1 MQLQY
6 LCALLT
12 VVIILP
18 ANSTIIN
25 VDGNHGVSNTTCCP
39 SNNLESPSLPCK
51 TLNLAL
57 ECVYSLPLTTPVS
70 VFVSE
75 GVYALNYDSNLTL
88 IEGRL
93 GGYAITG
100 NCSFVAPCVEIN
112 CERNAGLSF
121 IRSDGI
127 KLENLAF
134 SGCGFPNNSTSKD
147 FSMVKEPH
155 FLQVKSTLY
164 FLLCRTVTLSHIT
177 VNETEGTG
185 VVMYSTVGIN
195 TITHSQ
201 FVSSS
206 PNSKVSG
213 SFTGGGGGLYIEFA
227 YCYPGNTSCFNGP
240 SNIPEDF
247 TRDSTYIIS
256 DSIFAENLANVT
268 DTSFILPQK
277 SKHLAFGRG
286 GGLSLFF
293 KGSATNNSVN
303 IETCGLYNNTALWGG
318 GLFIEVEDFSS
329 NNVVSVN
336 NTILTGN
343 QCLFKESNS
352 HGTGGGGAR
361 ISFVF
366 FEDTHAKRNSI
377 VFANCSFLR
386 NYAYYGGGTSF
397 YAAREPSESSPTNT
411 LIFMNTMWEG
421 NVARAGSGV
430 DLSVLHTIPKGAV
443 VNFTHCCFQ
452 KTMDFIRKNR
462 AQLLE

>member
-1 MQLQY
+1 M
-6 LCALLT
+6 
-12 VVIILP
+12 IILP

-213 SFTGGGGGLYIEFA
+213 SFTGGGG
-227 YCYPGNTSCFNGP
+227 
-240 SNIPEDF
+240 
-247 TRDSTYIIS
+247 
-256 DSIFAENLANVT
+256 V
-268 DTSFILPQK
+268 FIL
-277 SKHLAFGRG
+277 
-286 GGLSLFF
+286 
-293 KGSATNNSVN
+293 
-303 IETCGLYNNTALWGG
+303 
-318 GLFIEVEDFSS
+318 
-329 NNVVSVN
+329 
-336 NTILTGN
+336 
-343 QCLFKESNS
+343 
-352 HGTGGGGAR
+352 
-361 ISFVF
+361 
-366 FEDTHAKRNSI
+366 
-377 VFANCSFLR
+377 
-386 NYAYYGGGTSF
+386 
-397 YAAREPSESSPTNT
+397 SSPTVIQEIHHALTAPVTFQNILLGTQLTSYLILSLPKT
-411 LIFMNTMWEG
+411 L
-421 NVARAGSGV
+421 
-430 DLSVLHTIPKGAV
+430 
-443 VNFTHCCFQ
+443 
-452 KTMDFIRKNR
+452 
-462 AQLLE
+462 